1 MNAPGRGRRVA
12 TPLLLLAIT
21 LLGWGLRSY
30 AIGRKGLW
38 LDEAFSVWLGW
49 QRLPEMWGWIARLD
63 QHPPLY
69 YTLLNLW
76 MRLGDDASSVR
87 LLSAVVGTLTIPVIF
102 LLGRRLT
109 GPGTGLLAALLLAI
123 SPFHVRFAQEARMYT
138 LLAFTA
144 AAAMACLGYLL
155 GEKQSRPPVGRAIA
169 SSHKPLLAGRL
180 GMSLRALSGKAI
192 SLLGARNEIACLRT
206 PLLLMNSRHE
216 DCFAGR
222 LPLSR
227 VVDRPAR
234 NDDGGG
240 FLTGRMPPTRDRE
253 LAMTQS
259 DEADP
264 IMPVPTS
271 ELVASSTR
279 GRHDRLVW
287 IGYVIFTAAAMLTHS
302 AALLL
307 PVATNLFVFGL
318 MRRRRKAPLAPQIWG
333 KGSVPE
339 AKLPTAPQ
347 SWGKVSAAEFVPPPL
362 RRWLLA
368 QAGVLLLW
376 GALWLPAFIGQA
388 GAVYR
393 EFWMPAPTWRTLVD
407 VLGNFLSAHLPR
419 QQMPWL
425 DVIWVLY
432 AALLAL
438 GIFTL
443 RRRPAVLALLLTLF
457 LTPLV
462 GELLV
467 SLRRPIFYDR
477 TLIWATIPLYVLL
490 AAGIAGP
497 RRWSYILAVT
507 AILVAANGVSLREY
521 YGNFRKEGWKEA
533 AAYVSQQ
540 EREGDLILFN
550 ASWAQIPFDFYFRA
564 AREPVAEHGL
574 PADLFE
580 RGILEPK
587 MAPEDLPRLGD
598 LIRDKARVW
607 LVYSHDWYTD
617 PQGLIP
623 EALSRALT
631 PVERRAYDGLE
642 IRLYEG
648 ALGN

>member
-1 MNAPGRGRRVA
+1 
-12 TPLLLLAIT
+12 
-21 LLGWGLRSY
+21 
-30 AIGRKGLW
+30 
-38 LDEAFSVWLGW
+38 
-49 QRLPEMWGWIARLD
+49 
-63 QHPPLY
+63 
-69 YTLLNLW
+69 
-76 MRLGDDASSVR
+76 
-87 LLSAVVGTLTIPVIF
+87 
-102 LLGRRLT
+102 
-109 GPGTGLLAALLLAI
+109 
-123 SPFHVRFAQEARMYT
+123 
-138 LLAFTA
+138 
-144 AAAMACLGYLL
+144 
-155 GEKQSRPPVGRAIA
+155 
-169 SSHKPLLAGRL
+169 
-180 GMSLRALSGKAI
+180 
-192 SLLGARNEIACLRT
+192 
-206 PLLLMNSRHE
+206 
-216 DCFAGR
+216 
-222 LPLSR
+222 
-227 VVDRPAR
+227 
-234 NDDGGG
+234 
-240 FLTGRMPPTRDRE
+240 
-253 LAMTQS
+253 
-259 DEADP
+259 
-264 IMPVPTS
+264 
-271 ELVASSTR
+271 
-279 GRHDRLVW
+279 
-287 IGYVIFTAAAMLTHS
+287 
-302 AALLL
+302 
-307 PVATNLFVFGL
+307 
-318 MRRRRKAPLAPQIWG
+318 
-333 KGSVPE
+333 
-339 AKLPTAPQ
+339 
-347 SWGKVSAAEFVPPPL
+347 
-362 RRWLLA
+362 
-368 QAGVLLLW
+368 
-376 GALWLPAFIGQA
+376 
-388 GAVYR
+388 
-393 EFWMPAPTWRTLVD
+393 
-407 VLGNFLSAHLPR
+407 
-419 QQMPWL
+419 
-425 DVIWVLY
+425 
-432 AALLAL
+432 
-438 GIFTL
+438 
-443 RRRPAVLALLLTLF
+443 VLALLLTLF

-648 ALGN
+648 ARGN